1 MTQTRRR
8 VLAALAI
15 ATAVASSSHAPVDAA
30 PDGMPRVPRLMYWA
44 WERPEDL
51 RRIGAGAGVAFLA
64 ATYQIRGDR
73 IDVAMRHQ
81 PLEVNPS
88 TPLMAVVR
96 IETRLS
102 DRVTLDGAAQHRLA
116 TSIASVR
123 MQPGVIA
130 LQIDFDAVKS
140 ERPFYR
146 DLLIGIRRAIGAF
159 PLSMTAL
166 ASWCMDDD
174 WIEGLPVDE
183 AVPMLFRMGPVND
196 AFADAGVRARMHA
209 PACAGAVGVS
219 TDEPTP
225 VLRGSRRTYIFHPTS
240 WTDDALARAAT
251 EVMR

>member
-1 MTQTRRR
+1 
-8 VLAALAI
+8 
-15 ATAVASSSHAPVDAA
+15 
-30 PDGMPRVPRLMYWA
+30 MPGVPRLMYWA

-51 RRIGAGAGVAFLA
+51 RHLDATAGVAFLA
-64 ATYQIRGDR
+64 ATYQLRDDR
-73 IDVAMRHQ
+73 VEAAMRHQ
-81 PLEVNPS
+81 RLLVGAG

-96 IETRLS
+96 IETHP
-102 DRVTLDGAAQHRLA
+102 AARPSLEAAARRRFAA
-116 TSIASVR
+116 TIASVR
-123 MQPGVIA
+123 LQPGVIA

-140 ERPFYR
+140 ERAFYR
-146 DLLIGIRRAIGAF
+146 DLLIDIRREIGTF

-225 VLRGSRRTYIFHPTS
+225 ALRGSRRTYIFHPTS

-251 EVMR
+251 EVTRWR